1 MTPFAKMLFAVRG
14 GLGGVTFVLLY
25 VTMATLPLLIA
36 RLTGTSS
43 GSFTNELGT
52 GFGMAAYALLLAEFW
67 LTGRFRR
74 ISDRAGLDAFLRGHR
89 FAAVAATV
97 MIVAHIILSDGDPTP
112 LGPIAAGALVLVFVG
127 IGVRKGLRIKYEVW
141 RIAHGVAAVLVAVV
155 GFFHAQAAGRY
166 IEHPLLSAYWG
177 VLMLAA
183 LGSLV
188 WVHVILPMRQR
199 RTEYRVVAVRP
210 EARALWTVELEPSNG
225 QGLSF
230 HAGQYAFLAFAGE
243 GFPTIGHPFSF
254 SSAPSAGP
262 RLAFTIRENGDFTNR
277 IGTLQPGTA
286 VRVDG
291 PYGHLSPENYRGP
304 AEPGKGI
311 VLIGGGVGFAPMM
324 SILRE
329 RRLRGTSEPIYVFY
343 AAQTWADIMWANEL
357 TEIAKT
363 LGATIRVV
371 LSRPEEGWTGDTGY
385 IDTEYLNRHLNMPG
399 REGFLYF
406 ICGSTR
412 LNDAVLASL
421 AELKIASPHNIHVEN
436 FAAYD

>member
-14 GLGGVTFVLLY
+14 GLGGITFIVLY
-25 VTMATLPLLIA
+25 VAMATIPLLIA

-43 GSFTNELGT
+43 GDTLKEFGNGL
-52 GFGMAAYALLLAEFW
+52 GMAAFALFLAEFW

-97 MIVAHIILSDGDPTP
+97 MLVGHIILVGSEPSP
-112 LGPIAAGALVLVFVG
+112 PGPIAVGGVVLIFLG
-127 IGVRKGLRIKYEVW
+127 IGARKRLRLKYEVW
-141 RIAHGVAAVLVAVV
+141 RILHGVAAVIIAIF
-155 GFFHAQAAGRY
+155 GFIHANADGHY
-166 IEHPLLSAYWG
+166 IEHPLLTFYWG
-177 VLMLAA
+177 LLLLAA

-188 WVHVILPMRQR
+188 WVHVILPIRQR
-199 RTEYRVVAVRP
+199 RMAYQVVSVRP
-210 EARALWTVELEPSNG
+210 EARAQWTVELEPG
-225 QGLSF
+225 DGKGIDF

-254 SSAPSAGP
+254 SSAPSARP
-262 RLAFTIRENGDFTNR
+262 RISFTVSENGDFTNR
-277 IGTLQPGTA
+277 IGTLKPGTA

-291 PYGHLSPENYRGP
+291 PYGHLSPDHYRGP
-304 AEPGKGI
+304 AEPGKGL

-329 RRLRGTSEPIYVFY
+329 RRIRGTREPIFVFY
-343 AAQTWADIMWANEL
+343 AARTWADIMWANEL
-357 TEIAKT
+357 SEIANS
-363 LGATIRVV
+363 LGATIRIV
-371 LSRPEEGWTGDTGY
+371 LSRPDEGWTGETGY
-385 IDTEYLNRHLNMPG
+385 IDTAFLNRHLNMPG
-399 REGFLYF
+399 RESFLYF

-412 LNDAVLASL
+412 MNDAVLASL
-421 AELKIASPHNIHVEN
+421 AELKVASAHNIHVES